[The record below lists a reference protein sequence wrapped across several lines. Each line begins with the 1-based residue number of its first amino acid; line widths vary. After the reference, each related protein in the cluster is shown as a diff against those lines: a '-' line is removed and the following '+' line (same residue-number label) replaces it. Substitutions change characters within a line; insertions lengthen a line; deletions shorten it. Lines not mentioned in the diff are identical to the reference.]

1 MTLYCHPHFCTSRD
15 FLNMYL
21 NISLRAMGVKL
32 CIYRLCSLGWI
43 HFKKS
48 AKSAGCA
55 RVTRATKFSFL
66 KNPRDLKKLI
76 FSLSNLHKPYTSQ
89 IVHHSADRVLT
100 FLFRLSS
107 AKVGANIDERGLLS
121 LLIFLWY
128 LLTLCLVPRHIAGG
142 GNIQKKRQRSLL
154 LFGGQNLLNPLP
166 R

>member
-1 MTLYCHPHFCTSRD
+1 MYIPSVFVRVNPLKKICKIGRVRSCHTRD
-15 FLNMYL
+15 KVF
-21 NISLRAMGVKL
+21 I
-32 CIYRLCSLGWI
+32 
-43 HFKKS
+43 
-48 AKSAGCA
+48 
-55 RVTRATKFSFL
+55 FL
-66 KNPRDLKKLI
+66 KSQGPKKLI

-121 LLIFLWY
+121 LLHFLWY
-128 LLTLCLVPRHIAGG
+128 LLTRCLVPRHIAGG